1 MILQIVFSSVGL
13 FLSLSVAVYFLI
25 NLNRIVSKV
34 KVEENEI
41 LVSPLSQSK
50 TIFYVVYALSNL
62 GLIALLVLSILSLLT
77 DLNFF
82 MYFILIAILVF
93 FSSRYLL
100 NSFLSYLVIK
110 EDKIIRNTIF
120 IKNQIIDISEIKNS
134 SLTQQGKLLLLDQ
147 NNKCVASCSYND
159 IGVKDLVESLMEKE
173 ITFSR
178 DLVKF
183 LKIEDKNQ
191 VVEEKSEDASSQSNP
206 SSDSDPSLNSEKNQ
220 ETKSNDKY
228 SESQVQAFELVGKDF
243 RDNVKIN
250 IRNDI
255 IKEVIIQV
263 VVAALIA
270 LFVILLNNYLLLFLL
285 LVNFYL
291 AYSKYR
297 EMKTK
302 YNISNETDFN
312 LGLKY
317 AYLNKNVIG
326 YHENK
331 NRMFKTSAI
340 MISVLLVFFTAFSGY
355 TMTRKNEISYEKMTS
370 VSGTLSKI
378 TEDKILTIQVEDN
391 EEKYK
396 EYTFVV
402 ANSLNKYIDLDSL
415 KNEKLGQNVELK
427 FDPSVTTTKNVTMY
441 YLRIFDG
448 VEDQE
453 YINQDTFKA
462 YFKDYQKRQMVT
474 FYVSLGITLVVIASS
489 VGYYYYNKVQSK
501 KETIDLSK

>member
-25 NLNRIVSKV
+25 NLKRIVNKV

-50 TIFYVVYALSNL
+50 TIFYVVYILANL
-62 GLIALLVLSILSLLT
+62 GLIALLVLSILSLFS

-82 MYFILIAILVF
+82 MYFILIGILVF

-100 NSFLSYLVIK
+100 NSFLSYLIVK

-120 IKNQIIDISEIKNS
+120 IKNQTVNISDIKNS

-147 NNKCVASCSYND
+147 NNKCIASCFYND
-159 IGVKDLVESLMEKE
+159 VGVKDLVECLMQKE

-183 LKIEDKNQ
+183 LKIEDKTP
-191 VVEEKSEDASSQSNP
+191 VTEENSDSENASSE
-206 SSDSDPSLNSEKNQ
+206 SDSSSESEKTP

-228 SESQVQAFELVGKDF
+228 SESQIQAFELVGKDF
-243 RDNVKIN
+243 RDNVKTN
-250 IRNDI
+250 MRNDI

-270 LFVILLNNYLLLFLL
+270 LFVILLNNYLLLILL
-285 LVNFYL
+285 LVNVYL

-302 YNISNETDFN
+302 YNIANETDFN

-355 TMTRKNEISYEKMTS
+355 TMTRKNEISYEKMTT

-378 TEDKILTIQVEDN
+378 TEDKIITIQVEDN

-402 ANSLNKYIDLDSL
+402 ANSLNKYIDIDAL

-427 FDPSVTTTKNVTMY
+427 YDPSVTTTKNVTMY

-448 VEDQE
+448 VDDQE
-453 YINQDTFKA
+453 YINQDTFTK

-474 FYVSLGITLVVIASS
+474 FYVSLGITLVVIAFS
-489 VGYYYYNKVQSK
+489 VGYYYYNKTQAK